1 MIGDYSRDGIG
12 PPCGPGH
19 LDRCDSLPFC
29 GTLQKGT
36 AGRNKLS
43 SISFISREMACMLH
57 SFPWANCHGKAD
69 NMVTE
74 VKSQYGCMVTPMDFR
89 QAMLAS
95 ESVQQKSVA
104 PGNCYPLYQLAP
116 EADNIETTIVHVPEK
131 FIEYILNEGSALDNS
146 NSEIESALIADTDSE
161 LYNSLDLDQES
172 QPLIVDCGATT
183 TLTSTLFN
191 MSNVKEKVIDIQMA
205 GKGSVLYS
213 SHSGD
218 KTYHVLDVTGFVRSI
233 TTKAYYVRD
242 LKRDL
247 LGGRALTKSGFRVI
261 LDNDPEICGVYPVM
275 GNEINPITRMEFISG
290 SALFCLQS
298 IKISSTRFVEMDG
311 FN

>member
-104 PGNCYPLYQLAP
+104 PGNCYPLYQ
-116 EADNIETTIVHVPEK
+116 
-131 FIEYILNEGSALDNS
+131 S
-146 NSEIESALIADTDSE
+146 
-161 LYNSLDLDQES
+161 
-172 QPLIVDCGATT
+172 
-183 TLTSTLFN
+183 
-191 MSNVKEKVIDIQMA
+191 
-205 GKGSVLYS
+205 
-213 SHSGD
+213 
-218 KTYHVLDVTGFVRSI
+218 
-233 TTKAYYVRD
+233 
-242 LKRDL
+242 
-247 LGGRALTKSGFRVI
+247 
-261 LDNDPEICGVYPVM
+261 
-275 GNEINPITRMEFISG
+275 
-290 SALFCLQS
+290 
-298 IKISSTRFVEMDG
+298 
-311 FN
+311 